1 MVRKLVK
8 AGGEPSDC
16 DTSLT
21 PDGRKKEGRLDRCM
35 VDCW

>member
-1 MVRKLVK
+1 MVRKQGK

-21 PDGRKKEGRLDRCM
+21 LDERKKEGRLGRCI
-35 VDCW
+35 VDY